1 MAVARFAYLRLLSQT
16 PTVYTRVLE
25 FMVEDQLIGY
35 NANLLCFGFVAM
47 VASGV

>member
-1 MAVARFAYLRLLSQT
+1 MAFARFAYMRPLSRK

-47 VASGV
+47 LTGGV